1 MSQET
6 LYDSGI
12 DRINQQLVEK
22 YGLEV
27 SSRRPIFRVIHSNTT
42 TERRLGDFHDFTN
55 SGIFI
60 RTVREVREVLKYAY
74 LRDTWIL
81 ERLTWVGGGNPEL
94 PEAKGYE
101 YETVWAF
108 RDKHGN
114 PLYPHF
120 NIIVLMLDIMIN
132 GPKEKKT
139 ESDYEYEEQQKM
151 LKESEQ
157 YFDMLESEGRS
168 NLFAFEDAVFMDST
182 KRFDSSERDKE
193 S

>member
-1 MSQET
+1 MPQET
-6 LYDSGI
+6 LYDAGI
-12 DRINQQLVEK
+12 DQINVQLAEK
-22 YGLEV
+22 YGREV
-27 SSRRPIFRVIHSNTT
+27 SSNRPIFRIINSNST
-42 TERRLGDFHDFTN
+42 TEKRLGDYNDFTN

-60 RTVREVREVLKYAY
+60 RSVREVREVLKYAY

-81 ERLTWVGGGNPEL
+81 ERLTWIGGGNPEL

-108 RDKHGN
+108 RSKYGE

-120 NIIVLMLDIMIN
+120 NIVVLLLDILVN
-132 GPKEKKT
+132 GPKVKKT
-139 ESDYEYEEQQKM
+139 EADWEYEEEQKK
-151 LKESEQ
+151 LKESAE

-182 KRFDSSERDKE
+182 KRFEDKDV
-193 S
+193 